1 MIRKLTKQGNSTC
14 LIIEKQ
20 IRELL
25 DITTDTPL
33 KISVENRRLII
44 EPMSEKERSARFEKA
59 LDKTTTKFAKDL
71 KRLAK

>member
-1 MIRKLTKQGNSTC
+1 MIRRLTKQGNSTC

-44 EPMSEKERSARFEKA
+44 EPLSEPERKARIRKA
-59 LDKTTTKFAKDL
+59 LDETKREFDKDL

>member
-20 IRELL
+20 IRELM
-25 DITTDTPL
+25 DITTETPL

-44 EPMSEKERSARFEKA
+44 EPLSEEERKA
-59 LDKTTTKFAKDL
+59 QIHTALQKVKREFDKDFR
-71 KRLAK
+71 RLAR